1 MKILFSLILFIIFF
15 DTLIGVFMRKE
26 SFTKKVK
33 EELCTN
39 EYPSKDRLRALLAA
53 YIRING
59 SLVFRDKKSYLTL
72 SSENAKI
79 ARFIYETINEIYS
92 ANAHLSFR
100 KKSNLQKNT
109 ICTIEVQE
117 ASETIMEDL
126 DISFLE
132 GKISKNIVRNDD
144 TISGYLAGAF
154 LASGSVNSPST
165 SNYHLE
171 IALNSENYAKWL
183 SKLFS
188 KYHNS
193 DIEPKIIKRREQ
205 FVIYFKKSDQISNF
219 LIMIGAV
226 MGCMEFENERVNRDI
241 INSTNRLTNMDTA
254 NMKRIYETG
263 ARQVEEINLIDE
275 KLGIRN
281 ITNEKVRLLC
291 ELRLE
296 NESASLQEL
305 ADLLSEKMN
314 KDITKSNINHLFRR
328 IHEIYERLVNGRQ

>member
-1 MKILFSLILFIIFF
+1 
-15 DTLIGVFMRKE
+15 MRKQ
-26 SFTKKVK
+26 SFTREVK
-33 EELCTN
+33 EELCSN
-39 EYPSKDRLRALLAA
+39 EYPSQDRLRALLAA

-59 SLVFRDKKSYLTL
+59 SLVFRDKKSYLSL

-79 ARFIYETINEIYS
+79 SAFIYKMLNDIYKSDARLIYETKTNLGKNRIYRIEI
-92 ANAHLSFR
+92 
-100 KKSNLQKNT
+100 
-109 ICTIEVQE
+109 QE
-117 ASETIMEDL
+117 ASETILEDL

-193 DIEPKIIKRREQ
+193 DIEPKITKRREQ

-226 MGCMEFENERVNRDI
+226 TSCLEFEEARMNRDLV
-241 INSTNRLTNMDTA
+241 NSANRLTNMDTA
-254 NMKRIYETG
+254 NMKKIYETG
-263 ARQVEEINLIDE
+263 LRQVEEIKVID
-275 KLGIRN
+275 KALGIEN
-281 ITNEKVRLLC
+281 ITNAKVRLLC
-291 ELRLE
+291 SLRLE
-296 NESASLQEL
+296 NESASLSDL
-305 ADLLSEKMN
+305 ADLMSEKLG
-314 KDITKSNINHLFRR
+314 KDITKSNINHLFRS
-328 IHEIYERLVNGRQ
+328 IHEMYLRYSNGR

>member
-1 MKILFSLILFIIFF
+1 
-15 DTLIGVFMRKE
+15 MRKQ
-26 SFTKKVK
+26 SFTREVK
-33 EELCTN
+33 EELCSN
-39 EYPSKDRLRALLAA
+39 EYPSQDRLRALLAA

-59 SLVFRDKKSYLTL
+59 SLVFRDKKSYLSL

-79 ARFIYETINEIYS
+79 SAFIYKTLNDIYKSDARLIYETKTNLGKNRIY
-92 ANAHLSFR
+92 
-100 KKSNLQKNT
+100 
-109 ICTIEVQE
+109 TIEIQE
-117 ASETIMEDL
+117 ASETILEDL

-154 LASGSVNSPST
+154 LASGSVNSPTT

-188 KYHNS
+188 KYKNS
-193 DIEPKIIKRREQ
+193 DIEPKIVKRREQ

-226 MGCMEFENERVNRDI
+226 NSCLEFEDARMNRDFL
-241 INSTNRLTNMDTA
+241 NSQNRLANMDTA
-254 NMKRIYETG
+254 NMRRMYETG
-263 ARQVEEINLIDE
+263 LRQVEEIKVID
-275 KLGIRN
+275 KVLGIEN
-281 ITNEKVRLLC
+281 IDNQKVRILC
-291 ELRLE
+291 SLRLE
-296 NESASLQEL
+296 NESASLSDL
-305 ADLLSEKMN
+305 ATLMSEKLK

-328 IHEIYERLVNGRQ
+328 IHEMYVRYSNGR

>member
-1 MKILFSLILFIIFF
+1 MKK
-15 DTLIGVFMRKE
+15 D
-26 SFTKKVK
+26 SFTKQVK
-33 EELCTN
+33 EELCSN
-39 EYPSKDRLRALLAA
+39 EYTSQDRLRALLAA

-59 SLVFRDKKSYLTL
+59 SLLFRDKKSYLSL

-79 ARFIYETINEIYS
+79 ARFIYETINRIYD
-92 ANAHLSFR
+92 ANAHLSF
-100 KKSNLQKNT
+100 KNKSNFSKNT
-109 ICTIEVQE
+109 IYTIEVQE
-117 ASETIMEDL
+117 ASDAIMEDL

-154 LASGSVNSPST
+154 LASGSVNSPKT

-188 KYHNS
+188 KYRNS
-193 DIEPKIIKRREQ
+193 DIEPKIVKRRES
-205 FVIYFKKSDQISNF
+205 FVVYFKKSDQISNF

-226 MGCMEFENERVNRDI
+226 MSCMEFEDVRVNRDF
-241 INSTNRLTNMDTA
+241 INSQNRMQNMDTA

-263 ARQVEEINLIDE
+263 LRQIEEIKIIDE
-275 KLGIRN
+275 RLGIKNIRN
-281 ITNEKVRLLC
+281 IKEQLLC

-296 NESASLQEL
+296 NPSASLLDL
-305 ADLLSEKMN
+305 ADLMSQKLGKN
-314 KDITKSNINHLFRR
+314 ITKSNINHLFRS
-328 IHEIYERLVNGRQ
+328 IHELYVRLDNGQQ

>member
-1 MKILFSLILFIIFF
+1 
-15 DTLIGVFMRKE
+15 MRKE
-26 SFTKKVK
+26 SFTKQVK
-33 EELCTN
+33 EELCSN
-39 EYPSKDRLRALLAA
+39 EYESQDRLRALLAA

-59 SLVFRDKKSYLTL
+59 SLLFRDKKSYLSL

-79 ARFIYETINEIYS
+79 SRFIYETINRIYD
-92 ANAHLSFR
+92 ANAHLSFQS
-100 KKSNLQKNT
+100 KNNLKTNT
-109 ICTIEVQE
+109 VYTIEVQE
-117 ASETIMEDL
+117 ASETIIEDL
-126 DISFLE
+126 VISFLE

-183 SKLFS
+183 AKLFS

-193 DIEPKIIKRREQ
+193 DIEPKIVKRREQ

-226 MGCMEFENERVNRDI
+226 ESCMEFENVRVNRDI

-254 NMKRIYETG
+254 NMKKIYETG
-263 ARQVEEINLIDE
+263 MRQVEEINLIEDRI
-275 KLGIRN
+275 GIRYMP
-281 ITNEKVRLLC
+281 NEKARLLC
-291 ELRLE
+291 RLRLQ

-305 ADLLSEKMN
+305 ADLMSEQLERP
-314 KDITKSNINHLFRR
+314 ITKSNINHLFRY
-328 IHEIYERLVNGRQ
+328 IHEVYLRYKDGHQ